1 MILCDL
7 VIATAYDA
15 CLGMTWCIISV
26 CTHSLRR

>member
-15 CLGMTWCIISV
+15 CLVCNSV
-26 CTHSLRR
+26 KGVEVLS